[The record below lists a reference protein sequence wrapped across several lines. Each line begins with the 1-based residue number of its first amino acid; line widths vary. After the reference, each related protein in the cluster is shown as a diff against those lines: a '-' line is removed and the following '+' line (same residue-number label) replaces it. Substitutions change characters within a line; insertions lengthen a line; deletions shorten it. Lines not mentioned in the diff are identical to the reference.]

1 MEDNRALT
9 VEILDEYSERALE
22 QSGTPDNN
30 EIPEHLQG
38 SAKSLDYERELR
50 EAEANFK
57 PHIPE
62 GVIVPSAAEQLN
74 EDGVLDSR
82 TPEEIE
88 KAIIKAQEEADI
100 KHAREMDPGK
110 AAASYFMQLW
120 PLYQARVRTLS
131 NKEARRVC
139 EAVVQWPLEDEKP
152 RFNTQEGLEAFNLG
166 VKLIDCKTVIRD
178 AYELQRLNREVAA
191 DEVRNDVQTVEQVFE
206 KSVNNETK
214 ENE

>member
-1 MEDNRALT
+1 MEDNNTA
-9 VEILDEYSERALE
+9 EQLE
-22 QSGTPDNN
+22 NSTQNLS
-30 EIPEHLQG
+30 
-38 SAKSLDYERELR
+38 DYERELQ

-57 PHIPE
+57 PYIPE
-62 GVIVPSAAEQLN
+62 GRVVPSADEQLN
-74 EDGVLDSR
+74 ADGVLDAR

-88 KAIIKAQEEADI
+88 KAIIKAQEESDI
-100 KHAREMDPGK
+100 KHAQEIDPGK
-110 AAASYFMQLW
+110 AAAAYFIQLW

-152 RFNTQEGLEAFNLG
+152 KFSTQEGVEAFNLG
-166 VKLIDCKTVIRD
+166 VKLIDCKTIIRD

-191 DEVRNDVQTVEQVFE
+191 DEVRNNVQTVFE
-206 KSVNNETK
+206 KSDNNNETK